1 MIATIIIMSLIIV
14 GVITYI
20 VLDRLGLLENLFN
33 NNITQRV
40 EKKNRIDGEIEVLKK
55 KQKVKSEEILHDYED
70 KKQSTVDQINATIN
84 SLQAQIT
91 SLKASK
97 ATKCQMLDEQRKV
110 ELDKVINEFDN
121 KIINKQNKSKKLA
134 RYIEAERNNINDT
147 IAPQQPNAPM
157 QLISDIGFKAP
168 AKKSKKTTKK

>member
-1 MIATIIIMSLIIV
+1 MIATIIIMALIIV
-14 GVITYI
+14 GVVTYI
-20 VLDRLGLLENLFN
+20 ILDRLGLLENLFN

-134 RYIEAERNNINDT
+134 RYIEADCNNINDN

-157 QLISDIGFKAP
+157 QVINDIGF
-168 AKKSKKTTKK
+168 